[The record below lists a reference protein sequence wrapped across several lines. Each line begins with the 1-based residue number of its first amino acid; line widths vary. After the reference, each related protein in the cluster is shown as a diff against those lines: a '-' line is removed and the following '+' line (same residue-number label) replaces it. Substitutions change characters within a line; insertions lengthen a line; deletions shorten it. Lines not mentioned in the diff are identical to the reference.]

1 MLQQVVELAGDS
13 RHYAAWVL
21 NNLGKSRLVRT
32 PRGQVEAG
40 ASWQRCPREVAER
53 SDVVFTMVGFP
64 SDLKQVYLAQ
74 DGILAGAKSGTA
86 VCDMTTSEPSLAVRI
101 HAQAA
106 AKGIASIDAPVSGGD
121 VGAREAKLAIM
132 VGAEKKAFEAIL
144 PLLQKM
150 GETVALMGGPG
161 AGQHTKVA
169 NQIVITGNMIGMV
182 EALLY
187 TQKAGLGLD
196 AMIDIVG
203 KGAAASWSLNNLGR
217 RIARGDFNPGF
228 YIKHFLKDMAIA
240 LEEARRMK
248 LSSPR
253 SCARE
258 PAVHFRAGTGN
269 GESWHPGTVKSGC
282 GHERRDRVRSQP
294 RKTASTNRVEPRSSQ
309 TLIPDDGLARKKA
322 ASLSRFG

>member
-1 MLQQVVELAGDS
+1 MAKVKVGWIGTGVMGRSMCGHLLRAGYPVTLYTRSPDK
-13 RHYAAWVL
+13 AQA
-21 NNLGKSRLVRT
+21 LVD
-32 PRGQVEAG
+32 AG

-64 SDLKQVYLAQ
+64 SDVEQVYLAPE
-74 DGILAGAKSGTA
+74 GILAGAKPGA
-86 VCDMTTSEPSLAVRI
+86 AICDMTTSEPSLAVRI

-106 AKGIASIDAPVSGGD
+106 AKGVASIDAPVSGGD

-132 VGAEKKAFEAIL
+132 VGAEKQAFEAIL

-150 GETVALMGGPG
+150 GETIALMGGPG
-161 AGQHTKVA
+161 AGQHTKMA
-169 NQIVITGNMIGMV
+169 NQIVITGNMIGMA

-203 KGAAASWSLNNLGR
+203 RGAAASWSLNNLGR

-248 LSSPR
+248 LSLPGLALVNQLYIS
-253 SCARE
+253 AQALGME
-258 PAVHFRAGTGN
+258 NLGTQGLYKVVAALN
-269 GESWHPGTVKSGC
+269 GEKV
-282 GHERRDRVRSQP
+282 
-294 RKTASTNRVEPRSSQ
+294 
-309 TLIPDDGLARKKA
+309 
-322 ASLSRFG
+322 

>member
-1 MLQQVVELAGDS
+1 MANVKVGWIGTGVMGRSMCGHLLRAGYPVTLYTRSPDK
-13 RHYAAWVL
+13 AQA
-21 NNLGKSRLVRT
+21 LVD
-32 PRGQVEAG
+32 AG

-64 SDLKQVYLAQ
+64 SDVEQVYLAQ
-74 DGILAGAKSGTA
+74 EGILAGAKPGAT

-106 AKGIASIDAPVSGGD
+106 AKGVASIDAPVSGGD

-132 VGAEKKAFEAIL
+132 VGAEKQAFEATL

-150 GETVALMGGPG
+150 GETIALMGGPG
-161 AGQHTKVA
+161 AGQHTKMA

-203 KGAAASWSLNNLGR
+203 RGAAASWSLNNLGR

-248 LSSPR
+248 LSLPGLALVNQLYIS
-253 SCARE
+253 AQALGME
-258 PAVHFRAGTGN
+258 NLGTQGLYKVVAALN
-269 GESWHPGTVKSGC
+269 GEKV
-282 GHERRDRVRSQP
+282 
-294 RKTASTNRVEPRSSQ
+294 
-309 TLIPDDGLARKKA
+309 
-322 ASLSRFG
+322 

>member
-1 MLQQVVELAGDS
+1 MANVKVGWIGTGVMGRSMCGHLLRAGYPVTLYTRSPDK
-13 RHYAAWVL
+13 AQA
-21 NNLGKSRLVRT
+21 LVD
-32 PRGQVEAG
+32 AG
-40 ASWQRCPREVAER
+40 ASWRRCSREVAEG

-64 SDLKQVYLAQ
+64 SDVEQVYLAP
-74 DGILAGAKSGTA
+74 DGVLAGAKSGTT
-86 VCDMTTSEPSLAVRI
+86 VCDMTSSEPSLAVRI
-101 HAQAA
+101 HAEA
-106 AKGIASIDAPVSGGD
+106 AKKGVASIDAPVSGGD

-132 VGAEKKAFEAIL
+132 VGAEKQRFEAIL

-150 GETVALMGGPG
+150 GETIALMGGPG
-161 AGQHTKVA
+161 AGQHTKMA

-240 LEEARRMK
+240 LEEARRMR
-248 LSSPR
+248 LSLPGLALVNQLYIS
-253 SCARE
+253 AQALGME
-258 PAVHFRAGTGN
+258 NLGTQGLYKVLAAMN
-269 GESWHPGTVKSGC
+269 GEKV
-282 GHERRDRVRSQP
+282 
-294 RKTASTNRVEPRSSQ
+294 
-309 TLIPDDGLARKKA
+309 
-322 ASLSRFG
+322 